1 MKIAR
6 DWLEEYDVFD
16 VSTFAGQDERVIGVE
31 AQSTCINILTPID
44 PHHHHQ
50 PANQEIMSSMA
61 LRIGRTRANWT
72 PLRPAAAALRTQ
84 NPIRLLPFRC
94 PTRPTELV
102 ADSIGAVSS
111 VFAPRNASSSA
122 MGGDLGNPQSTSSD
136 QAQVKSSRATDGTS
150 SPDTASL
157 QTPVSDR
164 SSIPGDQDEGTAS
177 HDKVKRDPNEPAEEK
192 RKSVESQGK
201 KPLGPEDHQ

>member
-1 MKIAR
+1 
-6 DWLEEYDVFD
+6 
-16 VSTFAGQDERVIGVE
+16 
-31 AQSTCINILTPID
+31 
-44 PHHHHQ
+44 
-50 PANQEIMSSMA
+50 MSSMA

-72 PLRPAAAALRTQ
+72 PLRPGAAALRTQ
-84 NPIRLLPFRC
+84 NPIL
-94 PTRPTELV
+94 
-102 ADSIGAVSS
+102 SS
-111 VFAPRNASSSA
+111 VFALRNASSSSA

-136 QAQVKSSRATDGTS
+136 QAQMKSSRATDGTS
-150 SPDTASL
+150 SPDTASV

-177 HDKVKRDPNEPAEEK
+177 HDKVKQDPNKPAEEK